1 VKVGPYYD
9 QIKIL
14 FIFYL
19 VLQKSWVILGKNL
32 QADVLTIWGWNDMVA
47 QNTISNWTIRNLG
60 RRDHEIIKATEMYR
74 SKPWNTAPPG
84 QVELKT
90 CEGLPRHADITHRE
104 EMAQGIG
111 QPATPGRACCL
122 HRRLA
127 TEMYPQT
134 HTVSKS
140 VAVPCFSAD
149 WVRRRQRGG
158 EGQLGG
164 GNAHHRAASQV
175 SPLLGG
181 NIPFPVIL
189 ANVSQCTV
197 TNTCN
202 FAGLSGAMQ
211 NLQIQQGVHARV
223 LVVNK
228 RR

>member
-1 VKVGPYYD
+1 VKDSRDTRTLHAEKKWHRGLASPLRPAARAACIAVSPL
-9 QIKIL
+9 KC
-14 FIFYL
+14 
-19 VLQKSWVILGKNL
+19 
-32 QADVLTIWGWNDMVA
+32 
-47 QNTISNWTIRNLG
+47 IRKE
-60 RRDHEIIKATEMYR
+60 D
-74 SKPWNTAPPG
+74 
-84 QVELKT
+84 
-90 CEGLPRHADITHRE
+90 
-104 EMAQGIG
+104 
-111 QPATPGRACCL
+111 
-122 HRRLA
+122 
-127 TEMYPQT
+127 QT

>member
-104 EMAQGIG
+104 EVAQGIG

-127 TEMYPQT
+127 TEMYPQRGSNT
-134 HTVSKS
+134 YGQQ
-140 VAVPCFSAD
+140 
-149 WVRRRQRGG
+149 VRCCSLLQRGLGSPSPTRRGGAAGWRQRASSSG
-158 EGQLGG
+158 EPSVPAARRKYPVPGNFGQC
-164 GNAHHRAASQV
+164 V
-175 SPLLGG
+175 
-181 NIPFPVIL
+181 PVYCDKYL
-189 ANVSQCTV
+189 
-197 TNTCN
+197 
-202 FAGLSGAMQ
+202 
-211 NLQIQQGVHARV
+211 
-223 LVVNK
+223 
-228 RR
+228 